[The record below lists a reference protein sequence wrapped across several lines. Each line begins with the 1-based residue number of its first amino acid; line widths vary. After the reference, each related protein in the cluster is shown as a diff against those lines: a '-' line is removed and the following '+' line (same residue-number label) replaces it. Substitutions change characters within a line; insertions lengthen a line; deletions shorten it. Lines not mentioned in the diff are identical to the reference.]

1 MKIIQKGGNKSSQLD
16 ILEVYALRHR
26 LASLSVA
33 MSGLFLTYIVL
44 FQKYI
49 KLFLK
54 YLNLF
59 LKNTL
64 VLESRQC
71 NSYVATCTSQQLQDC
86 KFTIVVFNVLVSGKY
101 GDKTVFQEP
110 CVLQAKFGIF
120 LVDVVRNRSNSKDQ
134 KTEPCISIAMGAMS
148 KEEPPKKR
156 CSKLCGSFWFVLLCC
171 FRFSCLCFSV
181 AGAVKIYEHM

>member
-1 MKIIQKGGNKSSQLD
+1 MVESNICIH
-16 ILEVYALRHR
+16 ALRHR

-33 MSGLFLTYIVL
+33 LSGLFLTYIVL

-49 KLFLK
+49 KLFLN
-54 YLNLF
+54 YLNRF

-71 NSYVATCTSQQLQDC
+71 NFYVATCTSQQLQDC
-86 KFTIVVFNVLVSGKY
+86 KFTIVVFHVLVSGKY

-110 CVLQAKFGIF
+110 CVLQTKIGIF

-134 KTEPCISIAMGAMS
+134 KIFKTEPCISIAMGAMS

-156 CSKLCGSFWFVLLCC
+156 CSKLCGSFWFAFLFC

-181 AGAVKIYEHM
+181 AGAAKIYEHM